1 MFNFFIF
8 LLSILVTTNF
18 FVLIFETKVAFAES
32 THVTAFNTTEGVP
45 TGVTFNPDG
54 TRMYVIGINNDTIRQ
69 YTLSTGFDL
78 SSTVTLE
85 QSVSITSLEGKPQ
98 DIAFNSDGTV
108 IFIAGTAGN
117 GIDSWSLSTAYDISS
132 MDATDDHIAFK
143 SVGGDPRDLA
153 FNSDGTK
160 MFILNGLT
168 EVKEYALSTAYDP
181 DTLTL
186 TNTLSISLDGAG
198 QGMGFSSDGKKM
210 FLVASSTNKIHLYN
224 LTSGFDLSDVS
235 YFGEY
240 SVNTSAS
247 MNISG
252 LAFNSDGTKMF
263 HADFNE
269 DEIQEYSLPC
279 SYGVVVT
286 CPKDEKDDVASV
298 EAQSE
303 ITKKFLQST
312 TIPVLNRMEWLRR
325 NKNNP
330 NLTNQNIKFQSPNEM
345 VLSLM
350 NAVGFSASENK
361 KYMNE
366 TIDDLMPSRWS
377 SWAEGNISI
386 GRSEAKSNSSIK
398 KINTSGIT
406 IGADKKISEKK
417 MYGVAFRM
425 GNDDVDIGNLGNLLD
440 MNAYSL
446 TLYGTRPQ
454 GESNFIDALIGISIF
469 ETDIV
474 NVNGTNKLES
484 KRDGEQIFG
493 SLKFRRTLNKNKFN
507 FTPTGKIDLGYTLLS
522 EYSETGENTLTLK
535 FEEQKIETII
545 TSIGMILDKSINVSS
560 GILKPNAHLEYNAD
574 LSPASESRFSRSD
587 SNTTYIL
594 GNVNDADYNV
604 RVNLGTDFIKN
615 NGWSFKA
622 NYERNESNTSY
633 YDNVYFGTAYISDRD
648 TEYSLSLDGDKT
660 FANYTK
666 KMNGIEILI
675 NTDYSV
681 FSEMPDYNASLIFT
695 IRF

>member
-1 MFNFFIF
+1 
-8 LLSILVTTNF
+8 
-18 FVLIFETKVAFAES
+18 
-32 THVTAFNTTEGVP
+32 
-45 TGVTFNPDG
+45 
-54 TRMYVIGINNDTIRQ
+54 
-69 YTLSTGFDL
+69 
-78 SSTVTLE
+78 
-85 QSVSITSLEGKPQ
+85 
-98 DIAFNSDGTV
+98 
-108 IFIAGTAGN
+108 
-117 GIDSWSLSTAYDISS
+117 
-132 MDATDDHIAFK
+132 
-143 SVGGDPRDLA
+143 
-153 FNSDGTK
+153 
-160 MFILNGLT
+160 
-168 EVKEYALSTAYDP
+168 
-181 DTLTL
+181 
-186 TNTLSISLDGAG
+186 
-198 QGMGFSSDGKKM
+198 
-210 FLVASSTNKIHLYN
+210 
-224 LTSGFDLSDVS
+224 
-235 YFGEY
+235 
-240 SVNTSAS
+240 
-247 MNISG
+247 
-252 LAFNSDGTKMF
+252 
-263 HADFNE
+263 
-269 DEIQEYSLPC
+269 
-279 SYGVVVT
+279 
-286 CPKDEKDDVASV
+286 DEKDDVASV

-361 KYMNE
+361 NYMNE

-377 SWAEGNISI
+377 SWSEGNISI

-398 KINTSGIT
+398 KMNTLGIT

-454 GESNFIDALIGISIF
+454 GENNFIDALIGISMF
-469 ETDIV
+469 KTDIV

-604 RVNLGTDFIKN
+604 
-615 NGWSFKA
+615 
-622 NYERNESNTSY
+622 
-633 YDNVYFGTAYISDRD
+633 
-648 TEYSLSLDGDKT
+648 
-660 FANYTK
+660 
-666 KMNGIEILI
+666 
-675 NTDYSV
+675 
-681 FSEMPDYNASLIFT
+681 
-695 IRF
+695 

>member
-1 MFNFFIF
+1 MFNKLSFFSIIILLLIF
-8 LLSILVTTNF
+8 LNSNLL
-18 FVLIFETKVAFAES
+18 AEP
-32 THVTAFNTTEGVP
+32 THVTAFNVRSEESTP
-45 TGVTFNPDG
+45 TGVAFNSGG
-54 TRMYVIGINNDTIRQ
+54 TRMYVIGIDSDTIRQ
-69 YTLSTGFDL
+69 YTLSTCFDL

-85 QSVSITSLEGKPQ
+85 QSVSITSLEGNPQ

-143 SVGGDPRDLA
+143 SIGGDPRDLE

-160 MFILNGLT
+160 MFILNGRT

-186 TNTLSISLDGAG
+186 TNTFSISLAPGFG

-210 FLVASSTNKIHLYN
+210 FLVASSTNKIHFYN
-224 LTSGFDLSDVS
+224 LTTGFDLSTASFIDAYEVS
-235 YFGEY
+235 
-240 SVNTSAS
+240 TSAS

-263 HADFNE
+263 HADFSE

-286 CPKDEKDDVASV
+286 CPEDEKDDVASV

-361 KYMNE
+361 NYMNE

-377 SWAEGNISI
+377 SWSEGNISI

-398 KINTSGIT
+398 KINTLGIT

-454 GESNFIDALIGISIF
+454 GENNFIDALIGISMF
-469 ETDIV
+469 KTDIV

-633 YDNVYFGTAYISDRD
+633 YDNVYFGTAYISARD

-681 FSEMPDYNASLIFT
+681 FSEMPDYNVSLIFT